1 MILRS
6 LLVMPANQKR
16 FLARLEAMRPDAVI
30 LDLEDSV
37 APAEKAAAEQG
48 RGSTRLGR
56 TMIDKPVVE
65 RARQLL
71 ALDQAI
77 RGSPC

>member
-37 APAEKAAAEQG
+37 APAEKAAAEPGQ
-48 RGSTRLGR
+48 GSTHLGAAR
-56 TMIDKPVVE
+56 SNRRAVE
-65 RARQLL
+65 RARRLL